1 MNATQKLQIDA
12 SFQGLYEQIES
23 LHAKID
29 TLSVELK
36 SEIRQLKLGD
46 QPAIPPG
53 EHVDGKWTL
62 PAEHPHLLGQWSTLF
77 QALNNGILGLGDSI
91 RRQIN
96 KYYVV
101 YRKNGNPFVEIRGKF
116 KTRLN
121 LCLRT
126 DSVPL
131 EDPRGICLPLRK
143 RNGWSVIFIATTD
156 DDRERYLYQLH
167 SIGDL
172 ASLQQDIDYI
182 IDLVHQVYRSDS
194 AR

>member
-29 TLSVELK
+29 TLSDELK

-46 QPAIPPG
+46 RPAISPE

-62 PAEHPHLLGQWSTLF
+62 QADHPHLLGQWSTLF
-77 QALNNGILGLGDSI
+77 QPLNNGILSLGASI

-96 KYYVV
+96 KFYVV
-101 YRKNGNPFVEIRGKF
+101 YKKNGVPFVEIFGKY

-126 DSVPL
+126 QGVPL
-131 EDPRGICLPLRK
+131 EDPRGICLPMKK
-143 RNGWSVIFIATTD
+143 RDGWSVIFIATTD
-156 DDRERYLYQLH
+156 DDRKRYIYQLH

-172 ASLQQDIDYI
+172 ATLQQDIDYI
-182 IDLVHQVYRSDS
+182 INLAHQVYRSDNG
-194 AR
+194 R